1 MVRTTIYLPEEL
13 KRELEARARLEG
25 RSEADI
31 IRDSL
36 ARTLHSSSRT
46 IKDLRF
52 GMFASGHSD
61 TSTRTH
67 EVLAESGFGES

>member
-13 KRELEARARLEG
+13 KRELEARARPEG

-36 ARTLHSSSRT
+36 ARTLHGSDRT

-52 GMFASGHSD
+52 GMFASGHTD
-61 TSTRTH
+61 TSTRTDD
-67 EVLAESGFGES
+67 VVTESGFGLS